1 MYTFCTFTTQVS
13 FHHTNSLKNLVKAKA
28 QYLNRYRITTLINS
42 VQKQLNLTDN
52 IFPLLLIFDSNYLQS
67 TH

>member
-13 FHHTNSLKNLVKAKA
+13 IHHTNSLKNLVKAKA

-42 VQKQLNLTDN
+42 VQKTTEFNR
-52 IFPLLLIFDSNYLQS
+52 
-67 TH
+67 